1 MNIKKT
7 VFATLLASTA
17 LCASAQEAKTEY
29 VFQPHWYVQGQFGA
43 QYTLGEVSMGKL
55 ISPNAQLGVGY
66 NFGKVVGAR
75 FVVNAWQSKGGSEIQ
90 GETYKWK
97 YNYVAPMID
106 VTFNM
111 SNLISGVNP
120 NRLVDVTAFIGGGV
134 NIAFSNDEANEVNN
148 YLLNTYG
155 TINSGSAYEKSQ
167 FLRNVWDNTFVR
179 AVGHAGLAADF
190 KVTNKLAVGVEVA
203 ANFLSDTYNSKKA
216 GNVDWYF
223 NGLVGVKYAFGETSK
238 ERKIEPPAPQIVYR
252 DRVVEKIVEKPV
264 EVKKVAEVEPL
275 RMDVFFNIAGFKLL
289 ASEAQKVGEVAEYMQ
304 KYPSSKVSITGL
316 ADKGTGTDKINIPLS
331 KKRAEI
337 VKDMLINK
345 YGISADRITA
355 EGKGSSEQPYTI
367 PELNRVSICVVK

>member
-111 SNLISGVNP
+111 SNLD
-120 NRLVDVTAFIGGGV
+120 R
-134 NIAFSNDEANEVNN
+134 
-148 YLLNTYG
+148 
-155 TINSGSAYEKSQ
+155 KS
-167 FLRNVWDNTFVR
+167 
-179 AVGHAGLAADF
+179 
-190 KVTNKLAVGVEVA
+190 
-203 ANFLSDTYNSKKA
+203 
-216 GNVDWYF
+216 
-223 NGLVGVKYAFGETSK
+223 
-238 ERKIEPPAPQIVYR
+238 
-252 DRVVEKIVEKPV
+252 VV
-264 EVKKVAEVEPL
+264 
-275 RMDVFFNIAGFKLL
+275 
-289 ASEAQKVGEVAEYMQ
+289 
-304 KYPSSKVSITGL
+304 
-316 ADKGTGTDKINIPLS
+316 
-331 KKRAEI
+331 
-337 VKDMLINK
+337 
-345 YGISADRITA
+345 
-355 EGKGSSEQPYTI
+355 
-367 PELNRVSICVVK
+367 